1 MPRRLLAINVVLACV
16 AVLCVGLIVKQVATT
31 RPAAPARGR
40 GPVAAA
46 ADPASGSDA
55 KLSPQAY
62 NVIANRNLFSPT
74 RSETAGPGIAGVT
87 QAPIVKPN
95 LHGVVLREGSPI
107 AYMEDPLT
115 KRIAGYRIGDPIAG
129 GTVQTISADAVVI
142 SRPDG
147 MVDVRLRDPSK
158 PRPAPP
164 QPGQPM
170 VPGQPPLPGQPPFP
184 GQPPSG
190 GQLPNQGLVP
200 VPGPTQPFVPSPRAF
215 NPPGSP
221 LPPGQTMPPPP
232 AIQQPT
238 QTQPGAI
245 PFGRPAPS
253 LGRRLPPIPQDPSGR
268 PLPAPSQ

>member
-1 MPRRLLAINVVLACV
+1 MPRRLLAINVILACV
-16 AVLCVGLIVKQVATT
+16 AIFCVALIVKQLATS
-31 RPAAPARGR
+31 RPPAAARGR
-40 GPVAAA
+40 APLGSSAN
-46 ADPASGSDA
+46 PAPAGDS
-55 KLSPQAY
+55 KLAPQAY
-62 NVIANRNLFSPT
+62 NVIATRNLFSPT
-74 RSETAGPGIAGVT
+74 RSETAGPGIAGVA

-107 AYMEDPLT
+107 AYLEDPLT

-164 QPGQPM
+164 QAGQPG
-170 VPGQPPLPGQPPFP
+170 VPGQLQPGQQPFP
-184 GQPPSG
+184 GQPQTG

-200 VPGPTQPFVPSPRAF
+200 VPGPTQPLPSPRAF
-215 NPPGSP
+215 NPGNP

-253 LGRRLPPIPQDPSGR
+253 LGRRMPPIPPGQ
-268 PLPAPSQ
+268 LPAPSQ

>member
-16 AVLCVGLIVKQVATT
+16 AILCVALIVKQLATS
-31 RPAAPARGR
+31 RPPAAARGR
-40 GPVAAA
+40 APVGSSANPV
-46 ADPASGSDA
+46 PAGDS
-55 KLSPQAY
+55 KLPPQAY
-62 NVIANRNLFSPT
+62 NVIATRNLFSPT
-74 RSETAGPGIAGVT
+74 RSETAGPGIAGVA
-87 QAPIVKPN
+87 QAPIAKPN

-107 AYMEDPLT
+107 AYLEDPLT

-164 QPGQPM
+164 QAGQPV
-170 VPGQPPLPGQPPFP
+170 VPGQQPLPGQPPFP
-184 GQPPSG
+184 GQPQTG

-200 VPGPTQPFVPSPRAF
+200 V
-215 NPPGSP
+215 
-221 LPPGQTMPPPP
+221 PGQTMPPPP

-238 QTQPGAI
+238 PPGAI

-253 LGRRLPPIPQDPSGR
+253 LGRRMPPIPPGQP
-268 PLPAPSQ
+268 PSQ